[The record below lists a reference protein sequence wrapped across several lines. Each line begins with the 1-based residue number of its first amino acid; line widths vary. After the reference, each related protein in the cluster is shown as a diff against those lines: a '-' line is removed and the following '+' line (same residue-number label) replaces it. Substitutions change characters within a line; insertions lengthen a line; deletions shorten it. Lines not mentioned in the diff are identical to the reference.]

1 MPRPKTYRL
10 KAISSLMTLRAALPA
25 ILTVGLVTFGGQAIA
40 QKAEVRAPVESAT
53 AQSANGN
60 ATVDADDNV
69 CAKPA
74 LFYMIQI
81 KDPER
86 VKNLN
91 ANAASLRET
100 FSGLNQQGRSKNG
113 ANSNANPTT
122 DPLIAVRTQDQES
135 QLTPYLKPSKAFGG
149 HRFCV
154 VMKNLDVRVQL
165 KKELHLPAELSGAPC
180 VQDAVSRSMELKD
193 PTKPLAIIQA
203 RVALNEKLKSI
214 FYTPFFVSTK
224 ADLTQVMD
232 AKMVESQQML
242 SMHFLQKP
250 MGLHKKEIDPALM
263 KACPVEEQALF
274 QKL

>member
-1 MPRPKTYRL
+1 
-10 KAISSLMTLRAALPA
+10 
-25 ILTVGLVTFGGQAIA
+25 
-40 QKAEVRAPVESAT
+40 
-53 AQSANGN
+53 
-60 ATVDADDNV
+60 
-69 CAKPA
+69 
-74 LFYMIQI
+74 
-81 KDPER
+81 
-86 VKNLN
+86 
-91 ANAASLRET
+91 
-100 FSGLNQQGRSKNG
+100 
-113 ANSNANPTT
+113 
-122 DPLIAVRTQDQES
+122 
-135 QLTPYLKPSKAFGG
+135 
-149 HRFCV
+149 
-154 VMKNLDVRVQL
+154 
-165 KKELHLPAELSGAPC
+165 